1 MTGEHAAAQRPD
13 LTPAPNPVL
22 LVLIALAATAL
33 AGLPLIS
40 VQPNR
45 IMPGE
50 GLTLWAIGAAPALL
64 VAVVLLAGLAW
75 LAWRPT
81 RRALRL
87 ALAAVW
93 LLLALLP
100 WALVALAAQQVDPA
114 MSSARIGLGAGLW
127 GGLFVLLLALLELIN
142 RLVLTPLQRWGL
154 LLGLGLS
161 LLLALTGGGLD
172 SLALMRE
179 YHGRSAAFHAALR
192 YHLVLVAA
200 VVGISLLLAAV
211 LALAMRRWSRLRR
224 GTFSVLSVLQ
234 TIPSLALFGLLLAPL
249 AYLAAHFTW
258 LGDLGVRGI
267 GWAPALIALVAYS
280 LLPMTRNAYV
290 ALDEVAADVTDA
302 ARGMGMSSAQV
313 FWQVRL
319 PLALPVMLEG
329 IRITAVQAIGLAAV
343 AALIGAGG
351 LGTFIFQGLG
361 QAAMDLVLLG
371 ALPIILIALLVDGMF
386 SALAEQLRHIQ
397 GRGDTA
403 HGG

>member
-1 MTGEHAAAQRPD
+1 MTSDTCALPPA
-13 LTPAPNPVL
+13 APNPVL
-22 LVLIALAATAL
+22 LVLTALAAGAIV
-33 AGLPLIS
+33 GLPLVS

-50 GLTLWAIGAAPALL
+50 GLTLWALGGPMALTGALM
-64 VAVVLLAGLAW
+64 VLAGLTW

-81 RRALRL
+81 RRALSA
-87 ALAAVW
+87 ALTLVG
-93 LLLALLP
+93 LCLALLP
-100 WALVALAAQQVDPA
+100 WALVVVAAAQIEPG

-127 GGLFVLLLALLELIN
+127 ALLFLLLLMLLELIN
-142 RLVLTPLQRWGL
+142 RLALSPLLRWGL

-172 SLALMRE
+172 GLALMRE
-179 YHGRSAAFHAALR
+179 YHGRRAAFHAALR
-192 YHLVLVAA
+192 YHLLLVSA
-200 VVGISLLLAAV
+200 VVGISLLLAAG
-211 LALAMRRWSRLRR
+211 LALAMRRWSGLRR

-249 AYLAAHFTW
+249 AYLAVRFTW

-280 LLPMTRNAYV
+280 LLPMTRNAFV

-302 ARGMGMSSAQV
+302 ARGMGMSPAQV

-371 ALPIILIALLVDGMF
+371 ALPIILIALLVDGLF
-386 SALAEQLRHIQ
+386 SALAEQLRRAQ
-397 GRGDTA
+397 GRGETA
-403 HGG
+403 HA

>member
-1 MTGEHAAAQRPD
+1 M
-13 LTPAPNPVL
+13 V
-22 LVLIALAATAL
+22 LAATVAL
-33 AGLPLIS
+33 GLPLVS

-50 GLTLWAIGAAPALL
+50 GLTLWSLGGPLALAA
-64 VAVVLLAGLAW
+64 VLLLLAALAW

-81 RRALRL
+81 RRALTL
-87 ALAAVW
+87 SLV
-93 LLLALLP
+93 LVGLCLALLP
-100 WALVALAAQQVDPA
+100 WALVAVAAEQLEPG
-114 MSSARIGLGAGLW
+114 MTSARIGLGAGWWAL
-127 GGLFVLLLALLELIN
+127 LFVLLLALLELLN
-142 RLVLTPLQRWGL
+142 RLALAPLLRWGL
-154 LLGLGLS
+154 TLALALS
-161 LLLALTGGGLD
+161 LFAALMSGGLD

-192 YHLVLVAA
+192 YHLLLVAA
-200 VVGISLLLAAV
+200 VVGVSLLLAAT
-211 LALAMRRWSRLRR
+211 LALAMRRWSGLRR

-249 AYLAAHFTW
+249 AYLAARFTW
-258 LGDLGVRGI
+258 LGDLGIRGI
-267 GWAPALIALVAYS
+267 GWAPAFIALVAYS

-290 ALDEVAADVTDA
+290 ALDEVASEVTDA
-302 ARGMGMSSAQV
+302 ARGMGMSPGQV

-371 ALPIILIALLVDGMF
+371 ALPIILIALLVDGLF
-386 SALAEQLRHIQ
+386 SALAEQLRRAQ
-397 GRGDTA
+397 GRGDA
-403 HGG
+403 HG

>member
-1 MTGEHAAAQRPD
+1 MSDVTGAPPAA
-13 LTPAPNPVL
+13 APNPVL
-22 LVLIALAATAL
+22 LVLTALAAAVML
-33 AGLPLIS
+33 GLPLVS

-50 GLTLWAIGAAPALL
+50 GLTLWALGGPLALAGVL
-64 VAVVLLAGLAW
+64 ILLAALAW
-75 LAWRPT
+75 LGWRPT
-81 RRALRL
+81 RRALATAL
-87 ALAAVW
+87 ALVG
-93 LLLALLP
+93 LCLALLP
-100 WALVALAAQQVDPA
+100 WGLVAVAAEQIDPDMA
-114 MSSARIGLGAGLW
+114 SARIGLGAGLW
-127 GGLFVLLLALLELIN
+127 ALLFVLLLALLELLN
-142 RLVLTPLQRWGL
+142 RLTLAPLPRWGL
-154 LLGLGLS
+154 TLVLALS
-161 LLLALTGGGLD
+161 LFAALASGGLD

-192 YHLVLVAA
+192 YHLLLVAA
-200 VVGISLLLAAV
+200 VVGISLLLAAA
-211 LALAMRRWSRLRR
+211 LALAMRRWAGLRR

-249 AYLAAHFTW
+249 AYLAARFTW
-258 LGDLGVRGI
+258 LGDLGIRGI
-267 GWAPALIALVAYS
+267 GWAPAFIALVAYS
-280 LLPMTRNAYV
+280 LLPMTRNAFV

-302 ARGMGMSSAQV
+302 ARGMGMSPAQV

-371 ALPIILIALLVDGMF
+371 ALPIILIALLVDGAF
-386 SALAEQLRHIQ
+386 SALAEQLRRAQ
-397 GRGDTA
+397 GRGDA
-403 HGG
+403 HG

>member
-1 MTGEHAAAQRPD
+1 MSDVTGAPPAA
-13 LTPAPNPVL
+13 APNPVL
-22 LVLIALAATAL
+22 LVLTALAAAVML
-33 AGLPLIS
+33 GLPLVS

-50 GLTLWAIGAAPALL
+50 GLTLWALGGPLALAGVL
-64 VAVVLLAGLAW
+64 ILLAALAW
-75 LAWRPT
+75 LGWRPT
-81 RRALRL
+81 RRALATAL
-87 ALAAVW
+87 ALVG
-93 LLLALLP
+93 LCLALLP
-100 WALVALAAQQVDPA
+100 WGLVAVAAEQIDPDMA
-114 MSSARIGLGAGLW
+114 SARIGLGAGLW
-127 GGLFVLLLALLELIN
+127 ALLFVLLLALLELLN
-142 RLVLTPLQRWGL
+142 RLTLAPLPRWGL
-154 LLGLGLS
+154 TLVLALS
-161 LLLALTGGGLD
+161 LFAALASGGLD

-192 YHLVLVAA
+192 YHLLLVAA
-200 VVGISLLLAAV
+200 VVGISLLLAAA
-211 LALAMRRWSRLRR
+211 LALAMRRWSWLQR

-249 AYLAAHFTW
+249 AYLAARFTW
-258 LGDLGVRGI
+258 LGDLGIRGI
-267 GWAPALIALVAYS
+267 GWAPAFIALVAYS
-280 LLPMTRNAYV
+280 LLPMTRNAFV

-302 ARGMGMSSAQV
+302 ARGMGMSPAQV

-371 ALPIILIALLVDGMF
+371 ALPIILIALLVDGAF
-386 SALAEQLRHIQ
+386 SALAEQLRRAQ
-397 GRGDTA
+397 GRGDA
-403 HGG
+403 HG

>member
-1 MTGEHAAAQRPD
+1 MSDVAGAPPAA
-13 LTPAPNPVL
+13 APNPVL
-22 LVLIALAATAL
+22 LVLTALAAAVML
-33 AGLPLIS
+33 GLPLVS

-50 GLTLWAIGAAPALL
+50 GLTLWALGGPLALAGVL
-64 VAVVLLAGLAW
+64 ILLAALAW
-75 LAWRPT
+75 LGLRPT
-81 RRALRL
+81 RRALATAL
-87 ALAAVW
+87 ALVG
-93 LLLALLP
+93 LCLALLP
-100 WALVALAAQQVDPA
+100 WGLVAVAAEHIDPDMA
-114 MSSARIGLGAGLW
+114 SARIGLGAGLW
-127 GGLFVLLLALLELIN
+127 ALLFVLLLALLELLN
-142 RLVLTPLQRWGL
+142 RLTLAPLPRWGL
-154 LLGLGLS
+154 TLVLALS
-161 LLLALTGGGLD
+161 LFAALASGGLD

-192 YHLVLVAA
+192 YHLLLVAA
-200 VVGISLLLAAV
+200 VVGISLLLAAA
-211 LALAMRRWSRLRR
+211 LALAMRRWAGLRR

-249 AYLAAHFTW
+249 AYLAARFTW

-267 GWAPALIALVAYS
+267 GWAPAFIALVAYS

-302 ARGMGMSSAQV
+302 ARGMGMSPAQV

-371 ALPIILIALLVDGMF
+371 ALPIILIALLVDGAF
-386 SALAEQLRHIQ
+386 SALAEQLRRAQ
-397 GRGDTA
+397 GRGVA
-403 HGG
+403 HG

>member
-1 MTGEHAAAQRPD
+1 MGNVNTAPPA
-13 LTPAPNPVL
+13 TAPNPVL
-22 LVLIALAATAL
+22 LVLMVLAATVAL
-33 AGLPLIS
+33 GLPLVS

-50 GLTLWAIGAAPALL
+50 GLTLWSLGGPLALAA
-64 VAVVLLAGLAW
+64 VLLLLAALAW

-81 RRALRL
+81 RRALTL
-87 ALAAVW
+87 SLV
-93 LLLALLP
+93 LVGLCLALLP
-100 WALVALAAQQVDPA
+100 WALVAVAAEQLEPG
-114 MSSARIGLGAGLW
+114 MTSARIGLGAGWWAL
-127 GGLFVLLLALLELIN
+127 LFVLLLALLELLN
-142 RLVLTPLQRWGL
+142 RLALAPLLRWGL
-154 LLGLGLS
+154 TLALALS
-161 LLLALTGGGLD
+161 LFAALMSGGLD

-192 YHLVLVAA
+192 YHLLLVAA
-200 VVGISLLLAAV
+200 VVGVSLLLAAT
-211 LALAMRRWSRLRR
+211 LALAMRRWSGLRR

-249 AYLAAHFTW
+249 AYLAARFTW
-258 LGDLGVRGI
+258 LGDLGIRGI
-267 GWAPALIALVAYS
+267 GWAPAFIALVAYS

-290 ALDEVAADVTDA
+290 ALDEVASEVTDA
-302 ARGMGMSSAQV
+302 ARGMGMSPGQV

-371 ALPIILIALLVDGMF
+371 ALPIILIALLVDGLF
-386 SALAEQLRHIQ
+386 SALAEQLRRAQ
-397 GRGDTA
+397 GRGDA
-403 HGG
+403 HG